1 MPLSQDQKKRFRSIA
16 HHLKPVVMI
25 AEKGISE
32 GVLAEL
38 DRALEDH
45 ELIKLKVN
53 VLEREDKQLIIAEVC
68 QQTGAQL
75 AFQLQNPGQVP
86 LTERDEALVG
96 ALRARQP
103 VTLWFEHDL
112 YDQLQL
118 VQVLVMAAPFT
129 ARAQSP
135 APAPEPG
142 RPDFLFGRP
151 DGSLALRG
159 SSLFSSLT
167 TTCAAR

>member
-38 DRALEDH
+38 ERALEDH

-53 VLEREDKQLIIAEVC
+53 VLEREDKQLIITEVC

-75 AFQLQNPGQVP
+75 VQAIGKIAVLYRPAKKQNPK
-86 LTERDEALVG
+86 LSNLVRFQ
-96 ALRARQP
+96 A
-103 VTLWFEHDL
+103 
-112 YDQLQL
+112 
-118 VQVLVMAAPFT
+118 
-129 ARAQSP
+129 S
-135 APAPEPG
+135 
-142 RPDFLFGRP
+142 
-151 DGSLALRG
+151 
-159 SSLFSSLT
+159 
-167 TTCAAR
+167 